1 MIIQLKAIHCN
12 LEETLKDSFLEAF
25 NRRFSKY
32 SMLRSADI
40 NITKLTEISW
50 EATISMVPNRGDYL
64 FVKATDETVEKTY
77 ASALEK
83 AERVIKKF
91 QQSKQNITR
100 ETLMGDP
107 Q

>member
-12 LEETLKDSFLEAF
+12 LEEALKDSFLETL

-32 SMLRSADI
+32 SMLRAAEI
-40 NITKLTEISW
+40 NITMLTEISW
-50 EATISMVPNRGDYL
+50 EATITLVPDRGDSL

-77 ASALEK
+77 MSALEK
-83 AERVIKKF
+83 AERRIEKLK
-91 QQSKQNITR
+91 QSKKNITR